1 MTGASARQAGFEI
14 VIITGSGSDRLLMY
28 LTAELWL
35 PKLRSAKP
43 GARAVGPGNP

>member
-14 VIITGSGSDRLLMY
+14 VIITSSGSDRLLMY

-35 PKLRSAKP
+35 PS
-43 GARAVGPGNP
+43 